1 MQMLI
6 RDSKGRTNYSAR
18 VELLPEPNH
27 SDQPM
32 DALALDPWI
41 GEPLYQDLLFHR
53 GAFELI
59 QQLDGISDH
68 GIAATLHGVSH
79 AGWNGETWQLDVAA
93 LDAGLQMA
101 VLYGQ
106 RMLGG
111 PNLPTGIDQIRTFG
125 AAPSDG
131 LLNATAFRRKL
142 GPSSVTTDIVF
153 TNDSGR
159 RVAELLG
166 VHNHALNIPAPTLA

>member
-1 MQMLI
+1 
-6 RDSKGRTNYSAR
+6 
-18 VELLPEPNH
+18 
-27 SDQPM
+27 
-32 DALALDPWI
+32 
-41 GEPLYQDLLFHR
+41 
-53 GAFELI
+53 
-59 QQLDGISDH
+59 
-68 GIAATLHGVSH
+68 
-79 AGWNGETWQLDVAA
+79 VAA

>member
-1 MQMLI
+1 
-6 RDSKGRTNYSAR
+6 
-18 VELLPEPNH
+18 LLPEPNQ
-27 SDQPM
+27 SDQPV
-32 DALALDPWI
+32 DALALEPWL

-59 QQLDGISDH
+59 RQLDGVSDQ
-68 GIAATLHGVSH
+68 GIAGTLSGVSH
-79 AGWNGETWQLDVAA
+79 AGWNGESWQLDVAA

-125 AAPSDG
+125 ATPSAG
-131 LLNATAFRRKL
+131 LLNATAFRREL

-166 VHNHALNIPAPTLA
+166 VHNHALSRA